1 MKSFPTAI
9 LIIFGLFIVAGV
21 IMISSYGKFGSST
34 DVIAAEAVLWGTLD
48 QEKVNSVI
56 SLYNQAHKNALG
68 VTYQHLSEEEF
79 DTKLTEALAEN
90 RGPDAIIVTNER
102 LLKHEKKIYPIPFT
116 SIPER
121 TFRDTFTEGSEVYIA
136 PSGILAL
143 PFAVDPMV
151 LYWNRTLFN
160 AAGIAQPPSLWEEIT
175 ALVPQLTRVDAA
187 RNVLQST
194 VALGEYRN
202 IVHAKELL
210 ALMIMQAGNPI
221 TVRGADGFVTS
232 ILSDRLSLPEPP
244 ADSAVRFYTE
254 FANPVKPSYSWN
266 RSLPSSKEF
275 FTQGDLAMYLGFSSE
290 LFGIQ
295 EQNPNLNFD
304 VTRMPQ
310 VRDAV
315 QKSTFGS
322 IYGIAILN
330 QSPRKPNVFQALTIL
345 SGQEMSQFWAD
356 VFGLAPAR
364 RAMLAQ
370 PPTDPYR
377 AVFYKDALIARGF
390 LDPDPEQANM
400 VFGSFIEDI
409 TSGRLT
415 INQAVVEAD
424 EKIGKLL
431 PQK

>member
-1 MKSFPTAI
+1 MKSFPTVI
-9 LIIFGLFIVAGV
+9 LIIFGVFIVAGV
-21 IMISSYGKFGSST
+21 IMIASYGKFGSSS
-34 DVIAAEAVLWGTLD
+34 DVVPAEAVLWGTLD
-48 QEKVNSVI
+48 KEKVNSVI
-56 SLYNQAHKNALG
+56 DLYNQSHKNSLG
-68 VTYQHLSEEEF
+68 VTYQHFSEEEF

-116 SIPER
+116 TIPER
-121 TFRDTFTEGSEVYIA
+121 TFRDTFTEGSEIYIT
-136 PSGILAL
+136 PNGVLAL
-143 PFAVDPMV
+143 PFIVDPMV

-160 AAGIAQPPSLWEEIT
+160 AAGIAQPPSLWEEVT
-175 ALVPQLTRVDAA
+175 SLVPQLTRVDAA

-221 TVRGADGFVTS
+221 TVRDVEGFVTS
-232 ILSDRLSLPEPP
+232 ILSDRLSLPEAP

-275 FTQGDLAMYLGFSSE
+275 FTRGDLAMYLGFSSE
-290 LFGIQ
+290 LFDIQ

-330 QSPRKPNVFQALTIL
+330 QSPRKPNAFQALAIL
-345 SGQEMSQFWAD
+345 TGQEMSQFWVD
-356 VFGLAPAR
+356 IFGLAPSR

-370 PPTDPYR
+370 PPTDPYKT
-377 AVFYKDALIARGF
+377 VFYKDALITRGF
-390 LDPDPEQANM
+390 LDPDPERSDAL
-400 VFGSFIEDI
+400 FGSLIEDV
-409 TSGRLT
+409 TSGRLM
-415 INQAVVEAD
+415 INQAITETD
-424 EKIGKLL
+424 GKIEGLL